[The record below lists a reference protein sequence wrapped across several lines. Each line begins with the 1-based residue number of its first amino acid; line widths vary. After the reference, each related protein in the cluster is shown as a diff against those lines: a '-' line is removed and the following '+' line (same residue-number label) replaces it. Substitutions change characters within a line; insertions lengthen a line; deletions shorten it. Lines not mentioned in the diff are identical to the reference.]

1 MKNLHLKI
9 MLMTIVMA
17 FITAFSAQ
25 PVLAQSSY
33 LDTIYQAVEGEGVST
48 ENEALAAEEGGVV
61 IDAGGDASVT
71 VSDDAPSADKAAVD
85 DETSA
90 QINLVLADMTRI
102 LIGMNIGVPIK
113 LDSFTL
119 IDLTG
124 GSSDKPADDKKDDD
138 KPADDKK
145 DDETPADD
153 KKDDETPADDK
164 KDDETPADDKK
175 DDETP
180 ADDKKDDE
188 TPADDKKDDE
198 TPADDKK
205 DDETPADDKKD
216 DETPADDKKDD
227 ETTSAE
233 SVDDLKSKI
242 QSTYN
247 IKCSDGTSNYT
258 VRQLQL
264 IDEVLGKLPSSFR
277 ENTTEIIRDK
287 ENTEDKDS
295 GNTLGYVI
303 KPQSKVHVLDLAA
316 HYSEADIEAMEK
328 SAGRTLTQN
337 EVIRSLEFQYA
348 RTIAHEMTHCYQN
361 DKGASVAKAWAEK
374 FWADGK
380 NPTGSLIS
388 NYAKTSYEEDMA
400 ESVSFY
406 VMGGVIT
413 EISGKK
419 VYKVEGYSNYMDYD
433 RYEFIRDKIMGGK
446 EFRTDIKTGSEGISI

>member
-48 ENEALAAEEGGVV
+48 DNEALAAEEGGVV

-124 GSSDKPADDKKDDD
+124 GSSDK
-138 KPADDKK
+138 
-145 DDETPADD
+145 PADD

-287 ENTEDKDS
+287 ENTEDKDN

-303 KPQSKVHVLDLAA
+303 KPQSKVHILDLAA

-337 EVIRSLEFQYA
+337 EVVRSLEFQYA
-348 RTIAHEMTHCYQN
+348 RTIAHEMTHCYANGDGSKVIQE
-361 DKGASVAKAWAEK
+361 WAEK

>member
-48 ENEALAAEEGGVV
+48 DNEALAAEEGGVV

-124 GSSDKPADDKKDDD
+124 GSSDKPADDKKDD
-138 KPADDKK
+138 
-145 DDETPADD
+145 
-153 KKDDETPADDK
+153 
-164 KDDETPADDKK
+164 
-175 DDETP
+175 
-180 ADDKKDDE
+180 
-188 TPADDKKDDE
+188 
-198 TPADDKK
+198 
-205 DDETPADDKKD
+205 ETPADDKKD

-247 IKCSDGTSNYT
+247 IKCSDGTSSYT

-264 IDEVLGKLPSSFR
+264 VDEVLGKLPSSFR

-287 ENTEDKDS
+287 ENTEDKDN

-303 KPQSKVHVLDLAA
+303 KPQSKVHILDLAA

-337 EVIRSLEFQYA
+337 EVVRSLEFQYA
-348 RTIAHEMTHCYQN
+348 RTIAHEMTHCYANGDGSKVIQE
-361 DKGASVAKAWAEK
+361 WAEK

>member
-48 ENEALAAEEGGVV
+48 DNEALAAEEGGVV

-124 GSSDKPADDKKDDD
+124 GSSDKPADDDKKDDD
-138 KPADDKK
+138 KKDDDQPADDDKK
-145 DDETPADD
+145 DDDKKDDDQPADDD
-153 KKDDETPADDK
+153 KKDDDKKDDNQPADDDK
-164 KDDETPADDKK
+164 KDDDKK
-175 DDETP
+175 DDNQ
-180 ADDKKDDE
+180 
-188 TPADDKKDDE
+188 
-198 TPADDKK
+198 
-205 DDETPADDKKD
+205 
-216 DETPADDKKDD
+216 PADDKKDD

-287 ENTEDKDS
+287 ENTEDKDN

-337 EVIRSLEFQYA
+337 EVVRSLEFQYA

>member
-48 ENEALAAEEGGVV
+48 DNEALAAEEGGVV

-71 VSDDAPSADKAAVD
+71 VSDDLPAEAKEADDKKD
-85 DETSA
+85 TSKESTDKEQEA
-90 QINLVLADMTRI
+90 LAEVNLVLADMTRI
-102 LIGMNIGVPIK
+102 LIGMNLGVPIK
-113 LDSFTL
+113 LDSFTV
-119 IDLTG
+119 IDLT
-124 GSSDKPADDKKDDD
+124 GSSDKPADDDKKDDD
-138 KPADDKK
+138 KKDDDQPADDDKK
-145 DDETPADD
+145 DDDKKDDDQPADDD
-153 KKDDETPADDK
+153 KKDDDKKDDNQPADDDK
-164 KDDETPADDKK
+164 KDDD
-175 DDETP
+175 
-180 ADDKKDDE
+180 
-188 TPADDKKDDE
+188 
-198 TPADDKK
+198 
-205 DDETPADDKKD
+205 
-216 DETPADDKKDD
+216 
-227 ETTSAE
+227 TTSAE

-242 QSTYN
+242 ESTYN
-247 IKCSDGTSNYT
+247 IKCSDGTSSYT

-287 ENTEDKDS
+287 ENTEDKDN